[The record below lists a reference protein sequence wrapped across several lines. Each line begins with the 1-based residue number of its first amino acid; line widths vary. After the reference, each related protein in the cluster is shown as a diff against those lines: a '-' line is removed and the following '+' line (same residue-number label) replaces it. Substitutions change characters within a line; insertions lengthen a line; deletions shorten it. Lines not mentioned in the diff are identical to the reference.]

1 LDFGIR
7 LDKNTYEAGETA
19 NGTLITNSDKSL
31 KVRKLKFSVRG
42 KERYEAGMTGEH
54 GHSSEKYDI
63 FFFSDLT
70 PHLKSTFAFSQADA
84 NNVEIPQGSYA
95 IPFHFSIPPNTL
107 ESYQGKHARII
118 YEVEVVADM
127 GRRKRDYHHR
137 LSFAVINPKMDYR
150 IGDRYYLGKE
160 QEKKEGQPFLDMIL
174 ETNDGTEES
183 LKFSPGEII
192 KGRLKMENI
201 EQSRIRKAVIELHS
215 IEYARWGLPRT
226 TFDSI
231 KKQVTYDQN
240 KDMIA
245 FEIQLP
251 QNAKKNFNTNH
262 SEYYWLLEAK
272 VDIDD
277 RPDVRVNRIIH
288 VA

>member
-1 LDFGIR
+1 
-7 LDKNTYEAGETA
+7 
-19 NGTLITNSDKSL
+19 
-31 KVRKLKFSVRG
+31 
-42 KERYEAGMTGEH
+42 
-54 GHSSEKYDI
+54 
-63 FFFSDLT
+63 
-70 PHLKSTFAFSQADA
+70 
-84 NNVEIPQGSYA
+84 
-95 IPFHFSIPPNTL
+95 
-107 ESYQGKHARII
+107 
-118 YEVEVVADM
+118 
-127 GRRKRDYHHR
+127 
-137 LSFAVINPKMDYR
+137 
-150 IGDRYYLGKE
+150 
-160 QEKKEGQPFLDMIL
+160 MIL

-251 QNAKKNFNTNH
+251 QNAKRSFNANH